1 MTLGA
6 IMATVMFVFFCVRDT
21 GFSWMTTWWLWL
33 FVVLSPLPFLFVGR
47 AIRISAGADWLRYGK
62 TGFVS
67 TYELTTAKITTGGA
81 SRYLELTDEHGNSAY
96 APLHNLQMNRELW
109 DLVYNGILHSVRGNG
124 AETNKLARTFL
135 DLDNP
140 LRFRGE

>member
-1 MTLGA
+1 
-6 IMATVMFVFFCVRDT
+6 
-21 GFSWMTTWWLWL
+21 MTTWWLWL
-33 FVVLSPLPFLFVGR
+33 FVVLSPVPFLFVGG

-62 TGFVS
+62 NGFVS
-67 TYELTTAKITTGGA
+67 TYELTAVKITTGGA
-81 SRYLELTDEHGNSAY
+81 SRHLVLEDKHGNSMDVQ
-96 APLHNLQMNRELW
+96 LTNLQMNRELW